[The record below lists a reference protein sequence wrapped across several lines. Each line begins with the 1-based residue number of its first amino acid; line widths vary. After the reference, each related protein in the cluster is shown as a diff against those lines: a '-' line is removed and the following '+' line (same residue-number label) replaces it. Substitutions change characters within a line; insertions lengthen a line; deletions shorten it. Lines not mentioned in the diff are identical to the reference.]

1 MELAIISYYVTT
13 AHPNV
18 VTSQHQHVPAES
30 NVETKPVREVMVA
43 TLIFYAQYMGR
54 TQR

>member
-1 MELAIISYYVTT
+1 MGLAIISYYATN

-30 NVETKPVREVMVA
+30 NVETKPVSEVMVA
-43 TLIFYAQYMGR
+43 T
-54 TQR
+54 